1 MSSSRRRKGRRRGFD
16 ILLKGNITVATVQI
30 QLISLVRENKKDCG
44 LVGQSWHAL
53 LPRST
58 TVWANWEVLI
68 FSKSLMLT
76 NDDCRILMDFFGQI
90 IGCFYEAIEKIV
102 PLHYYISSY
111 LCKGTV
117 RARCHHGCSF
127 WWLWSLG
134 PFPTSNFPLSSLL
147 GVSKSPHSFSY

>member
-1 MSSSRRRKGRRRGFD
+1 MSSSRRRKGRRRGFG
-16 ILLKGNITVATVQI
+16 ILLKVT
-30 QLISLVRENKKDCG
+30 QLLQQFRFSWYLLWEKTEKDRG

-58 TVWANWEVLI
+58 TVWANWKVL
-68 FSKSLMLT
+68 FSPNRSC
-76 NDDCRILMDFFGQI
+76 CRILMDFFRQI
-90 IGCFYEAIEKIV
+90 MGCFYEAIEKIV

-111 LCKGTV
+111 LCKCIV
-117 RARCHHGCSF
+117 RARCRHGCSF
-127 WWLWSLG
+127 WWRWSLG